1 MKRFSM
7 SAMVL
12 ALAVSGCDRLPGFL
26 GGGSAAPSGGTAA
39 ASLSEPAPGQP
50 VAPRGATDWRDL
62 RRDIPYVNMTSGPLP
77 VYEDA
82 DGSTRAGSLP
92 PGEGG
97 YIQSCSDTRPLCEI
111 RYRTDGTTGWV
122 RMDRMGGITN

>member
-1 MKRFSM
+1 MKRFTI

-26 GGGSAAPSGGTAA
+26 SGGSAAPAAGMAA

-50 VAPRGATDWRDL
+50 PAPRRATDWRDL
-62 RRDIPYVNMTSGPLP
+62 RRDIPYVNMTAGPLP

-82 DGSTRAGSLP
+82 ERSALAGSLP

-97 YIQSCSDTRPLCEI
+97 YIESCSDTRPLCEI

-122 RMDRMGGITN
+122 PMDRMGGITN